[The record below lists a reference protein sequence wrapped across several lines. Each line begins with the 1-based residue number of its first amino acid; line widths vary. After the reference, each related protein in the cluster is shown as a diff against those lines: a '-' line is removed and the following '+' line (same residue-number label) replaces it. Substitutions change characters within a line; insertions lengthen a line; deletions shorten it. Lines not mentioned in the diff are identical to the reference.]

1 MMAVS
6 DNAAT
11 DVIIARVGLE
21 RINATL
27 RELGLERTVLAGDC
41 ADIGQAIMDAVGAS
55 SPDDLPPLEDP
66 EVRRRL
72 LTCRALDPEVA
83 TRTTPRELAALLA
96 MIWRGEAG
104 LPASVNGVA
113 WLMGQQFCHARM
125 AGAFPFRPG
134 WGPRATACPRMW
146 STRPGWSTTWT
157 SDASP
162 WRCSPGESQWASSRR
177 PASPEA
183 RLAA

>member
-83 TRTTPRELAALLA
+83 TTPRELTALLA

-104 LPASVNGVA
+104 LPACERG
-113 WLMGQQFCHARM
+113 RM
-125 AGAFPFRPG
+125 ADGPAVSAMPAWPGRSRFRPG
-134 WGPRATACPRMW
+134 WGPRAAACPRMW

-157 SDASP
+157 GDASP

>member
-55 SPDDLPPLEDP
+55 
-66 EVRRRL
+66 
-72 LTCRALDPEVA
+72 
-83 TRTTPRELAALLA
+83 
-96 MIWRGEAG
+96 
-104 LPASVNGVA
+104 
-113 WLMGQQFCHARM
+113 
-125 AGAFPFRPG
+125 RP
-134 WGPRATACPRMW
+134 
-146 STRPGWSTTWT
+146 
-157 SDASP
+157 
-162 WRCSPGESQWASSRR
+162 RR
-177 PASPEA
+177 PATP
-183 RLAA
+183 